1 MDTEHATDAPM
12 LTPGQAGSL
21 NAALARM
28 GLLAEGES
36 ACFEALSGG
45 VSSLIVR
52 ADTRAGPLCVKQ
64 ALARLRVAA
73 LWEAPV
79 ERNTAEVGWLR
90 EAARVIPDA
99 VPVVL
104 GEDRE
109 SRSFAMPWLD
119 PAAHPV
125 WKAQLRDGT
134 IDAAFAAAVAANLA
148 KVHSATAGRED
159 LARSFAHD
167 ASFHALRLE
176 PYLLTAARAHPDLAP
191 VLGALVATTAA
202 TRLALVH
209 GDVSPKNILAG
220 KNGPLLL
227 DAECAWYGD
236 PAFDIAFLC
245 NHLLLKCA
253 WRPQWRARYLAS
265 YSACVESYLAGVD
278 WEPREGIE
286 SRAAALLPGL
296 FLARVDGKSP
306 VEYLTDE
313 AWRVSVRRVARALLA
328 DPVCRLEN
336 VARAWRDELETPA

>member
-1 MDTEHATDAPM
+1 MMTAHATDAPTI
-12 LTPGQAGSL
+12 TPDQAGSL
-21 NAALARM
+21 NASLVRM
-28 GLLAEGES
+28 GLLAQGES
-36 ACFEALSGG
+36 AQFEPLSGG

-52 ADTRAGPLCVKQ
+52 ADTRAGPVCVKQ

-79 ERNTAEVGWLR
+79 ERNTAEAGWLR
-90 EAARVIPDA
+90 EAARVIPGA
-99 VPVVL
+99 VPAVL
-104 GEDRE
+104 GEDSE

-125 WKAQLRDGT
+125 WKAQLRDGR
-134 IDAAFAAAVAANLA
+134 IDAAFAAAVAANLV
-148 KVHSATAGRED
+148 KVHAATAGRED
-159 LARSFAHD
+159 LARGFAHD

-176 PYLLTAARAHPDLAP
+176 PYLLTAARAHPDVAP
-191 VLGALVATTAA
+191 VLGALAATTAA

-220 KNGPLLL
+220 PDGPVLL

-265 YSACVESYLAGVD
+265 YAACVASYLAGVD
-278 WEPREGIE
+278 WEPRERIE
-286 SRAAALLPGL
+286 ARAAALLPAL

-313 AWRVSVRRVARALLA
+313 AWRGRVRRVARALLA
-328 DPVCRLEN
+328 SPVARLED
-336 VARAWRDELETPA
+336 VARAWRDELEIPA